1 MRLLRNVFRRKLRA
15 FLTIFGI
22 TIGVFALVVMG
33 SMAEKINLLV
43 SGGTRYYADKV
54 TVSDASASSMSFS
67 TPLQVSKIGEI
78 EKVKGVAAASA
89 SITMLLNK
97 DSSAVSMGVPDMIIG
112 SDMRGA
118 QYESFKITYTK
129 GRALRAEDRGKVVVG
144 SDIAKK
150 LNAEVGKTVML
161 RGVPFEVVGIMDK
174 TLTAPDNSAMISLP
188 DAQQLFIK
196 DLPEVVQ
203 KQIQGSLLATG
214 ITVYTDKGVD
224 PDALAATIQQQVP
237 GIKADGPK
245 AFQETVANSTKL
257 LNAIIF
263 GVALIS
269 LLVGGLSVVN
279 TMTMS
284 VFERTR
290 EIGIRKAD
298 RRLAPPDRRA
308 VPRRVGRHR
317 PPGRA
322 GRAGARLADDARAQ
336 RGRQPGGHGALPA
349 DLAPRD
355 RRGALRPPPGRG
367 QRPLPLLARGA
378 PQPGRRAEVRVM
390 AGADVTTTATATAR
404 TDDATT
410 RDTRR

>member
-54 TVSDASASSMSFS
+54 TVADASASSMSFS
-67 TPLQVSKIGEI
+67 APLPVSKVDEI

-89 SITMLLNK
+89 TITMLLEK
-97 DSSAVSMGVPDMIIG
+97 QSSAVSMGMPDMIIG
-112 SDMRGA
+112 SDMRGS
-118 QYESFKITYTK
+118 QYESFKIIYTK
-129 GRALRAEDRGKVVVG
+129 GRALRAEDRGKVVLG

-150 LNAEVGKTVML
+150 LNGEVGKTVKL

-203 KQIQGSLLATG
+203 KQVQAGAIATG
-214 ITVYTDKGVD
+214 ITVYTDKGVN
-224 PDALAATIQQQVP
+224 PDALAATIQQQVS

-257 LNAIIF
+257 LNSIIF

-290 EIGIRKAD
+290 EIGIRKAIGASH
-298 RRLAPPDRRA
+298 RQIVGQFLGESATIGFLGGVAGLALGWLTTLALNAAGNQAGTALFLLTSRLALGA
-308 VPRRVGRHR
+308 VLFALLLGVVSGLYPSWH
-317 PPGRA
+317 A
-322 GRAGARLADDARAQ
+322 ARLNPVA
-336 RGRQPGGHGALPA
+336 
-349 DLAPRD
+349 
-355 RRGALRPPPGRG
+355 ALRY
-367 QRPLPLLARGA
+367 
-378 PQPGRRAEVRVM
+378 E
-390 AGADVTTTATATAR
+390 
-404 TDDATT
+404 
-410 RDTRR
+410 

>member
-54 TVSDASASSMSFS
+54 TVADASASSMSFG
-67 TPLQVSKIGEI
+67 TPLTMSKIAEI
-78 EKVKGVAAASA
+78 ERVPGVQAASA
-89 SITMLLNK
+89 DITMLLDK
-97 DSSAVSMGVPDMIIG
+97 DQSAISMGVPDMIIG
-112 SDMRGA
+112 SDLRGS
-118 QYESFKITYTK
+118 QYESFKITYAK
-129 GRALRAEDRGKVVVG
+129 GRELRADDRGKVVVG

-150 LNAEVGKTVML
+150 LKAEVGKTIML

-188 DAQQLFIK
+188 DAQAFFVK
-196 DLPEVVQ
+196 DLPEIVQ
-203 KQIQGSLLATG
+203 KQVQASTVATG
-214 ITVYTDKGVD
+214 ITVYTKKGVD
-224 PDALAATIQQQVP
+224 PDALAKTIAQQVP
-237 GIKADGPK
+237 GVRADGPK
-245 AFQETVANSTKL
+245 AFQETVANSTKI

-290 EIGIRKAD
+290 EIGIRKAIGASHGQIVTQFLGESAAIGLMGGLAGLALGYLTTVALNAAGNSAGTD
-298 RRLAPPDRRA
+298 LFLLTSRLAIGA
-308 VPRRVGRHR
+308 VLFALGLGVVSGLYPSWH
-317 PPGRA
+317 A
-322 GRAGARLADDARAQ
+322 ARLNPVA
-336 RGRQPGGHGALPA
+336 
-349 DLAPRD
+349 
-355 RRGALRPPPGRG
+355 ALRY
-367 QRPLPLLARGA
+367 
-378 PQPGRRAEVRVM
+378 E
-390 AGADVTTTATATAR
+390 
-404 TDDATT
+404 
-410 RDTRR
+410 

>member
-54 TVSDASASSMSFS
+54 TVADASASSMSFS
-67 TPLQVSKIGEI
+67 APLPVSKVDEI

-89 SITMLLNK
+89 TITMLLEK
-97 DSSAVSMGVPDMIIG
+97 QSSAVSMGMPDMIIG
-112 SDMRGA
+112 SDMRGS

-129 GRALRAEDRGKVVVG
+129 GRALRAEDRGKVVLG

-150 LNAEVGKTVML
+150 LNGEVGKTVKL

-203 KQIQGSLLATG
+203 KQVQAGAIATG
-214 ITVYTDKGVD
+214 ITVYTDKGVN
-224 PDALAATIQQQVP
+224 PDALAATIQQQVS

-257 LNAIIF
+257 LNSIIF

-290 EIGIRKAD
+290 EIGIRKAIGASH
-298 RRLAPPDRRA
+298 RQIVGQFLGESATIGFLGGVAGLALGWLTTLALNAAGNQAGTALFLLTSRLALGA
-308 VPRRVGRHR
+308 VLFALLLGVVSGLYPSWH
-317 PPGRA
+317 A
-322 GRAGARLADDARAQ
+322 ARLNPVA
-336 RGRQPGGHGALPA
+336 
-349 DLAPRD
+349 
-355 RRGALRPPPGRG
+355 ALRY
-367 QRPLPLLARGA
+367 
-378 PQPGRRAEVRVM
+378 E
-390 AGADVTTTATATAR
+390 
-404 TDDATT
+404 
-410 RDTRR
+410 

>member
-1 MRLLRNVFRRKLRA
+1 MMRLLRNVFRRKLRA

-43 SGGTRYYADKV
+43 GGGIRYYADKV
-54 TVSDASASSMSFS
+54 TVTDASSSLMSS
-67 TPLQVSKIGEI
+67 SPPMQVSKIGEI
-78 EKVKGVAAASA
+78 EKVEGVAAASA
-89 SITMLLNK
+89 GITMPLEK
-97 DSSAVSMGVPDMIIG
+97 DSSAVGMSMPNMIIG

-118 QYESFKITYTK
+118 QYFESFKVTHTK
-129 GRALRAEDRGKVVVG
+129 GRALRAEDRGRVVLG
-144 SDIAKK
+144 SDIAKT

-161 RGVPFEVVGIMDK
+161 RDVPFEVVGIMDK
-174 TLTAPDNSAMISLP
+174 TLTVPDNSAMISLP
-188 DAQQLFIK
+188 DAQQLFVK

-203 KQIQGSLLATG
+203 NQIQGSLLATD
-214 ITVYTDKGVD
+214 ITVYTQKGVD
-224 PDALAATIQQQVP
+224 PDALAATIEQQVP
-237 GIKADGPK
+237 GVKADGPK
-245 AFQETVANSTKL
+245 AIQETVGSATKL

-290 EIGIRKAD
+290 EIGIRKAIGASH
-298 RRLAPPDRRA
+298 RQIIGQFLGESAAIGFLGGLA
-308 VPRRVGRHR
+308 G
-317 PPGRA
+317 
-322 GRAGARLADDARAQ
+322 LALGWLTTRGAQ

-355 RRGALRPPPGRG
+355 RRGALRALFLGVVSGSTPPGT
-367 QRPLPLLARGA
+367 
-378 PQPGRRAEVRVM
+378 RRAS
-390 AGADVTTTATATAR
+390 
-404 TDDATT
+404 T
-410 RDTRR
+410 RSRR

>member
-54 TVSDASASSMSFS
+54 TVADASASSMSFS
-67 TPLQVSKIGEI
+67 APLPVSKVDEI

-89 SITMLLNK
+89 TITMLLEK
-97 DSSAVSMGVPDMIIG
+97 QSSAVSMGMPDMIIG
-112 SDMRGA
+112 SDMRGS

-129 GRALRAEDRGKVVVG
+129 GRALRAEDRGKVVLG

-150 LNAEVGKTVML
+150 LNGEVGKTVTL

-174 TLTAPDNSAMISLP
+174 TLTAPDNSAEISLA
-188 DAQQLFIK
+188 DAQVLFIK

-203 KQIQGSLLATG
+203 KQVQAGAIATG
-214 ITVYTDKGVD
+214 ITVYTDKGVN
-224 PDALAATIQQQVP
+224 PDALAATIQQQVS

-257 LNAIIF
+257 LNSIIF

-290 EIGIRKAD
+290 EIGIRKAIGASH
-298 RRLAPPDRRA
+298 RQIVGQFLGESATIGFLGGVAGLALGWLTTLALNAAGNQAGTALFLPTSRLALGA
-308 VPRRVGRHR
+308 VLFALLLGVVSGLYPSWH
-317 PPGRA
+317 A
-322 GRAGARLADDARAQ
+322 ARLNPVA
-336 RGRQPGGHGALPA
+336 
-349 DLAPRD
+349 
-355 RRGALRPPPGRG
+355 ALRY
-367 QRPLPLLARGA
+367 
-378 PQPGRRAEVRVM
+378 E
-390 AGADVTTTATATAR
+390 
-404 TDDATT
+404 
-410 RDTRR
+410 